1 MRRATTIL
9 LILSALLVLLAMP
22 MSAQDGATPA
32 PAATTGPTAT
42 SAPAATTAAGAD
54 PVSEASPAPPAS
66 SRPLPM
72 TIPAGDGPAVQ
83 AVFYFSPSC
92 GHCHYVITEVLPG
105 LFLDNGGEYVITFD
119 QSLEDEPPSFY
130 LMSNGRLQLL
140 MVDVTQ
146 EAGNAMYVADVE
158 MLGFDQ
164 PPGVPLLHVGDD
176 WYVGSGDIPDNLP
189 GIVKTGLA
197 GDGVAWPPAPGI
209 DAAIAPFLLD
219 GSVAAGDPPEDD
231 QEGTAL
237 VLPVGGDDG
246 PLDKFGRD
254 PLGNSISIIV
264 LLALLASLVAVPL
277 LAVRGSLPLFPSWL
291 VIVLAAVGLGVAAY
305 LASIE
310 TSGSEAVC
318 GPVGDCNAV
327 QESEYAE
334 LFGIPI
340 GVLGVMGYLLMG
352 GLWLIARV
360 THGGL
365 ADGARV
371 LMAAGAFAG
380 TLFSAWLT
388 FLEPFVIGATCMWCI
403 TSAIV
408 MLSLLWVS
416 SGRGWAA
423 WQRLRAARGSAH
435 SATAASS

>member
-1 MRRATTIL
+1 MRRTSTIL
-9 LILSALLVLLAMP
+9 LILSVLLVLLAVP
-22 MSAQDGATPA
+22 MSAQDGATLEPA
-32 PAATTGPTAT
+32 TV
-42 SAPAATTAAGAD
+42 TAAGAS
-54 PVSEASPAPPAS
+54 PASEASPVPRAS
-66 SRPLPM
+66 SRPLP
-72 TIPAGDGPAVQ
+72 TAIPAGGGPVVQ

-105 LFLDNGGEYVITFD
+105 LFRDNGGEYVTTFD
-119 QSLEDEPPSFY
+119 QSLEDEQPSFY

-164 PPGVPLLHVGDD
+164 PPGVPLLHIGDD
-176 WYVGSGDIPDNLP
+176 WFVGSGDIPDNLP
-189 GIVKTGLA
+189 GIVKAGLA
-197 GDGVAWPPAPGI
+197 DDGIAWPPAPGI
-209 DAAIAPFLLD
+209 DAAIAPFLRD
-219 GSVAAGDPPEDD
+219 GSVTAGDPSEDD
-231 QEGTAL
+231 QEGVAV

-264 LLALLASLVAVPL
+264 LLALLVSLVAVPL
-277 LAVRGSLPLFPSWL
+277 LAVRGALPLFPSWL

-327 QESEYAE
+327 QESEYAA

-340 GVLGVMGYLLMG
+340 GVLGVMGYLLIG
-352 GLWLIARV
+352 GLWFIARFG
-360 THGGL
+360 HGGL
-365 ADGARV
+365 AEGAWV
-371 LMAAGAFAG
+371 LMAAGAFVG

-408 MLSLLWVS
+408 MLSLLWIS

-423 WQRLRAARGSAH
+423 WQRLRAGRGSAS